1 MGVLE
6 LPHQIPLHHPLG
18 GTECSAAKTIHIF
31 SHPRWSDTG
40 PGMTLSD
47 HDELR
52 QSHVVLA
59 EPTEPAAGQPRSN
72 ENSGQEDQAPHES
85 VQKNRR

>member
-1 MGVLE
+1 
-6 LPHQIPLHHPLG
+6 
-18 GTECSAAKTIHIF
+18 
-31 SHPRWSDTG
+31 
-40 PGMTLSD
+40 MTLSD